1 MPKLIPEPVQRQLD
15 GLSNMTAHARRLYQQ
30 GVLDAGELRKIEV
43 FEAEQRGHI
52 ADTETYASMRQDG
65 TWDKL
70 EQVLNDPRSGTAA
83 EREMLARKVAAH
95 KIGQDAVNHQPKDEA
110 EQKAVMETARK
121 RMSEFVD
128 MSDEDADNDLAVYEK
143 AAKITLGDKVSKP
156 VEEPSW
162 SKPVQKISD
171 DDPDV
176 KAFRLR
182 DENTKGTDRYQKAY
196 GNDGVKRAADGRI
209 IAKSTLREDADRAP
223 KKQKILNDLTEK
235 PVGSDRGDG
244 MVVDEWGVMTKGEA
258 EDRERFEQSQA
269 NDRAAAAEASPPPPS
284 DPGPVTLANPHEA

>member
-1 MPKLIPEPVQRQLD
+1 MPQHIERHLAGLRAMTSHAERLYRQ
-15 GLSNMTAHARRLYQQ
+15 GILSSDELEHARTYAL
-30 GVLDAGELRKIEV
+30 
-43 FEAEQRGHI
+43 EQRFGPLSD
-52 ADTETYASMRQDG
+52 AETYIAARESGDF
-65 TWDKL
+65 DKF
-70 EQVLNDPRSGTAA
+70 EQIMNDPRSGTAA
-83 EREMLARKVAAH
+83 QREMAARKVAAH
-95 KIGQDAVNHQPKDEA
+95 KVASTHLETNYQTAADQEA
-110 EQKAVMETARK
+110 WAKKAHDQVKTYIDT
-121 RMSEFVD
+121 SE
-128 MSDEDADNDLAVYEK
+128 
-143 AAKITLGDKVSKP
+143 LGDDPDAALVEANIRLNLGEKVEKP
-156 VEEPSW
+156 KEVPSW
-162 SKPVQKISD
+162 SLPVQRLSD

-176 KAFRLR
+176 KNFRLR
-182 DENTKGTDRYQKAY
+182 DENTPGTRRHGEAY